1 VRERPLS
8 TVFGKTHTATSVA
21 DNSAPRRPHVRIR
34 ADRAHV
40 VELNQIK
47 RIAAIAGIVSTLAS
61 SLQRHS
67 LEQ

>member
-8 TVFGKTHTATSVA
+8 SLFGKTHTATSVA
-21 DNSAPRRPHVRIR
+21 DNSAPRRLDARIR
-34 ADRAHV
+34 ADCAQV